1 MPYRVIFIHQN
12 SPGQF
17 KHLLRYC
24 AENPA
29 FEVVVIGEKR
39 RVLANFPRAPS
50 GVKFHVY
57 DMVDIPRSQ
66 LPLELWS
73 TANAM
78 RRGRAVALCLQDLRS
93 TGFQPDAI
101 YGHPGWGDMLHVR
114 DVFPGARII
123 NYCEFYFNREG
134 QDISFDPEFQDEITD
149 AYRVRTD
156 NMVQLASLIDADA
169 GISPTIWQQTRYP
182 ELLRKSISVIHDGI
196 DLDVACP
203 DDTVD
208 VALPHSSL
216 RLNRSTPVITYVARN
231 LEPYRGFH
239 VFMRALPAILKAV
252 PNAHA
257 VIVGG
262 DDVSYSKK
270 LAQGRTYR
278 ELMLNEVGQRLDAS
292 RVHFLGRI
300 PYTQYLRVLQLSTVH
315 VYLTYPFV
323 LSWSI
328 LEAMATGAAVVASR
342 TAPVLEVIE
351 DGVNGRLVDFFS
363 HQELAEMVSRAC
375 LSRGSPE
382 WLGLRETAR
391 QTVATRF
398 DLRKNCLGRQL
409 AVLHPTYEARRV
421 PANFAQ

>member
-24 AENPA
+24 AGNSA
-29 FEVVVIGEKR
+29 FEVVVIGEKQ

-50 GVKFHVY
+50 GVRFYVY
-57 DMVDIPRSQ
+57 EMADIPRNQ

-114 DVFPGARII
+114 DVFPDARII
-123 NYCEFYFNREG
+123 NYCEFYFNRDG

-156 NMVQLASLIDADA
+156 NMTQLASLIDADA
-169 GISPTIWQQTRYP
+169 GISPTLWQQSRYP

-196 DLDVACP
+196 DLDVARP
-203 DDTVD
+203 DNAVD
-208 VALPHSSL
+208 VELPHSSL
-216 RLNRSTPVITYVARN
+216 RLNKSTPVITYVARN

-252 PNAHA
+252 PNAHV

-278 ELMLNEVGQRLDAS
+278 ELMLSEVGSRLDPA

-342 TAPVLEVIE
+342 TAPVQEVIE
-351 DGVNGRLVDFFS
+351 DGINGRLVDFFS
-363 HQELAEMVSRAC
+363 HQELADTVSKAC
-375 LSRGSPE
+375 LSRDSSE
-382 WLGLRETAR
+382 WLSLREAAR
-391 QTVATRF
+391 QTVAKRF
-398 DLRKNCLGRQL
+398 DLRKNCLVRQL
-409 AVLHPTYEARRV
+409 ALLHPTYEAGHV
-421 PANFAQ
+421 PAKFVQ